1 MNEVGMRPFLD
12 NWILKL
18 KHILRDMLKISL
30 ALSMEKNYVDS
41 KSFNVE
47 NTSFILS
54 CVWSYPNHLFVKRKQ
69 IHVLLLENVLCQKK

>member
-18 KHILRDMLKISL
+18 KHILRDLLKISL

-54 CVWSYPNHLFVKRKQ
+54 CV
-69 IHVLLLENVLCQKK
+69 